1 MTVNYDSVAYCA
13 TVHNGKVKYYE
24 EYSLN
29 GRVVY
34 TVNITYKAY
43 VEATGRIEQ

>member
-1 MTVNYDSVAYCA
+1 MTIHYDSVAYGS
-13 TVHNGKVKYYE
+13 TVCNGKVNYYE
-24 EYSLN
+24 EYSLD

-43 VEATGRIEQ
+43 VEAIGRIE

>member
-1 MTVNYDSVAYCA
+1 MTIDYDSLAYCA
-13 TVHNGKVKYYE
+13 SVHRGKVKYYE

-29 GRVVY
+29 GRVVL

-43 VEATGRIEQ
+43 IEAIGRNE